1 MSELK
6 YSYHEER
13 GEFVASLTDEMGNV
27 IWSVRYPDYY
37 EDDETGEL
45 IQCSTIFDDGYMK
58 NPDDINGLYHYLLDM
73 GIIADDDEIV
83 RISGYAM
90 GGGIPEGYHQM
101 PDGTIMPDSA
111 HMKQGGRLE
120 DRIKKRLEK
129 NFELPI
135 EMVVYVPSTEKANQT
150 IGKRD
155 FTKRVDEV
163 QEFLAKTFGG
173 FSATNVEGGYV
184 SDEKGLIQED
194 VVKVTAFAQVQDF
207 EKKFD
212 ELINKIKYWA
222 GEWGQESIGFE
233 FEGDLY
239 YIEKDASFNDGGLT
253 GEYAHKA
260 YKGYYFPEDMY
271 EVYVTAET
279 PEKEKKFFR
288 SVIAA
293 RSFEQAEDLTINR
306 LTKKYPDYDFEIMD
320 TELVEEEFRMGGSV
334 NSADRWVRNV
344 QQIREDVS
352 EIKLKDG
359 TTIKGEKLKKV
370 MAEGGTTLEK
380 YRVRLSWIDSDFN
393 VDGKPA
399 TTLAFVEVTAE
410 DKDDA
415 IKKAVELA
423 NKKNA
428 DYFTE
433 HNIGKLT
440 SDNAV
445 SVKELWSAMKNGGE
459 VSESYKESEKHAIDH
474 ATSYNES
481 AYIIYDGDE
490 YTVGTKEDADYIK
503 EEKKTN
509 KQLAK
514 YKIYAEVTKDGVV
527 NKMKEGGTT
536 NLRYKDENVDAKIKV
551 GRNYVDIISW
561 NPTDSIE
568 NTESSLEKISNDYSD
583 KKIIAEDVGEY
594 GDKEYKFWDSMAS
607 KDLVYGF
614 TDIEG
619 RLHVHR
625 FEDGGT
631 IDTTFVHPKSYEG
644 YYADGGET
652 KSKYDILAYNVKL
665 NRNKEKYTIQ
675 EKRIQVV
682 ETFEDAIEKAKE
694 ELKSDNFN
702 DDSYADVLGAKR
714 AKVYKSGSVKT
725 FDRGGD
731 VGGYYKDGAYLNTD
745 TELKSV
751 MPNINTSKKRLDEV
765 KDFNRLKVSS
775 KIDEL
780 VRMVEDAKAKGKKPE
795 FVDLCKISIPKTNIY
810 CNGNIGIDRNDMPQ
824 FKGSA
829 KPNSLADQLP
839 KNPMS
844 GNVDTEEFFKLLL
857 DKKGINLNSGK
868 NGDGIE
874 VDPSVLRATQRNMV
888 ADKVIEMYAYL
899 EKDPTNPFLTSP
911 IFVSNDG
918 YVLDGHH
925 RWAAIVTYNTKHPDS
940 PIPMKVNIIDMP
952 IKELVKLANEF
963 SDAIGIEKKAAVTGK
978 MANGG
983 ETKFIDKVNAIK
995 KHLLEMKYVP
1005 KAVQKDYGKVFSP
1018 EEAEDSA
1025 RRIAGAMRKKEM
1037 MSDGGLVKI
1046 KWSDADFGDSAR
1058 VIAEN
1063 KMGLI
1068 LKAYGQ
1074 RFHLKFAD
1082 GKEKTYSANELEF
1095 YKEKEMESGGEMES
1109 NRMMR
1114 GDKKLKYGIT
1124 YQTITPESAEHGDYD
1139 DAGWEVEEQVEDL
1152 SEILKIAN
1160 NYGIYEP
1167 SSSRIMGG
1175 EWWSSVDPSGTRSYY
1190 EKGEETYYSLHISH
1204 LDGTD
1209 LTKEETEFVTE
1220 KLKSGRKLDW
1230 DNEDNEWWAKG
1241 GFTTHPSLIGKYYI
1255 TDDNNSY
1262 YLGDDGWV
1270 EDSTLASIFDSED
1283 SANEAIDNLPTN
1295 STYTINKIDSSQS
1308 YAGGGDTNKRFIYE
1322 FHFKENERSKVFKNS
1337 GSSMVGS
1344 DTHEMRKAVDN
1355 QAKNLKN
1362 SFGWHEVK
1370 VVKVPIMADGGETTK
1385 FRKVRTLAEAK
1396 KDPRV
1401 DDIFYEM
1408 GNIDPDKK
1416 DWWIYLK
1423 EGYECRSMECGTI
1436 HEQTLKEVLH
1446 LLNTD
1451 VVKKTDYEKG
1461 GETKEKYWIQKAI
1474 KKEGS
1479 LRETAKREGLIKG
1492 EEKLSLTDIKKLKK
1506 GSTKTAQ
1513 RARLA
1518 ETLKKLRA
1526 KK

>member
-73 GIIADDDEIV
+73 GLIADDDEIYAE
-83 RISGYAM
+83 SGDSSRYARYSD
-90 GGGIPEGYHQM
+90 GGGIPAGYHQM

-155 FTKRVDEV
+155 FSKRVDEV

-173 FSATNVEGGYV
+173 FSANNVEGGYV

-306 LTKKYPDYDFEIMD
+306 LTKKYPDYYFEIMD

-415 IKKAVELA
+415 IKRAVELA

-428 DYFTE
+428 DYFSE
-433 HNIGKLT
+433 HKIGKLT

-445 SVKELWSAMKNGGE
+445 SVKELWSAMENGGE

-474 ATSYNES
+474 ATSYNQS
-481 AYIIYDGDE
+481 AYIIYDGNE
-490 YTVGTKEDADYIK
+490 YTWGTKEDADYIE

-568 NTESSLEKISNDYSD
+568 STESSLEKISNDYSD

-978 MANGG
+978 MAKGG

-995 KHLLEMKYVP
+995 KHLLQMKYVP

-1025 RRIAGAMRKKEM
+1025 RRIAGAIRKKEM

-1095 YKEKEMESGGEMES
+1095 YKEKEMENGGEVKFDIDDKKEGFVKYIVV
-1109 NRMMR
+1109 NRDILLRHYDEIMRWTDEGKKSYQYNDLLEAIKSFDDEIEDTPYPKLKRILFNYHVGELDDIAENIRDFKENGVR
-1114 GDKKLKYGIT
+1114 GDKKFKYGIT
-1124 YQTITPESAEHGDYD
+1124 YQTITPESAEHGDYED
-1139 DAGWEVEEQVEDL
+1139 SGWEVEEQVENL
-1152 SEILKIAN
+1152 SEILKVAN
-1160 NYGIYEP
+1160 SYGIYEP

-1175 EWWSSVDPSGTRSYY
+1175 EWWSSIDPSGTRSYY
-1190 EKGEETYYSLHISH
+1190 EKGEETYYSLHIYH
-1204 LDGTD
+1204 LDGSK
-1209 LTKEETEFVTE
+1209 LTKEETEFVTD

-1230 DNEDNEWWAKG
+1230 DDEENEWWAKG
-1241 GFTTHPSLIGKYYI
+1241 G
-1255 TDDNNSY
+1255 
-1262 YLGDDGWV
+1262 
-1270 EDSTLASIFDSED
+1270 
-1283 SANEAIDNLPTN
+1283 
-1295 STYTINKIDSSQS
+1295 
-1308 YAGGGDTNKRFIYE
+1308 
-1322 FHFKENERSKVFKNS
+1322 
-1337 GSSMVGS
+1337 
-1344 DTHEMRKAVDN
+1344 EMA
-1355 QAKNLKN
+1355 
-1362 SFGWHEVK
+1362 
-1370 VVKVPIMADGGETTK
+1370 
-1385 FRKVRTLAEAK
+1385 
-1396 KDPRV
+1396 
-1401 DDIFYEM
+1401 
-1408 GNIDPDKK
+1408 
-1416 DWWIYLK
+1416 
-1423 EGYECRSMECGTI
+1423 
-1436 HEQTLKEVLH
+1436 
-1446 LLNTD
+1446 
-1451 VVKKTDYEKG
+1451 KG
-1461 GETKEKYWIQKAI
+1461 GETKDKYWIQKAI

-1492 EEKLSLTDIKKLKK
+1492 EEKLSSTDIKKLKK